1 MASLRKAL
9 RALRIH
15 NHDRNAFVPEGSL
28 DALITPHIV
37 RKLLEECQI
46 DAWNVESIQKIIL
59 EGAKKI
65 FAVLVL
71 MREEGEIS
79 RFIEFDDFQD
89 QTLDSKLPIS
99 REKLKQI
106 IPDNAD
112 QFFEEQW
119 CFTAP
124 VFAHHHIHRYFS
136 KETVLPFTSVRPL
149 GKGGFGQVQE
159 VTLPWKHQRYYGDLE
174 NNSASVK
181 LAKKELDIETE
192 PDDHPAATWE
202 AHGASEH
209 TVLTILH
216 HLKHPNILE
225 LLASY
230 THRGKHNLV
239 FPIATGGD
247 LHSFLLG
254 VDRPEEFRSDHAIY
268 AALAGLSSGLASLHE
283 FKSSTFNM
291 ELMGFHHDLKPKN
304 ILVSGARFILSD
316 FGLSKLEKRNSSRTE
331 FKIGRG
337 HYLAPECEDLLDRF
351 RKGTITRASD
361 VWSFGCIL
369 LEVLIYM
376 RFGTSEVQA
385 FREERKYTVGS
396 YRTGTFFTPAG
407 LNPAV
412 MSWAEKLSAPT
423 TGDPVMRRAINL
435 VLKTLL
441 LSAPDRLKA
450 DQLTTGL
457 RLTTIHSLYLIALK
471 SLQNPPSTRTTYDV
485 SVEVQRYEAWG
496 STFKFDVALLDEAD
510 DTEED
515 LFHNALVFDHV
526 AKSLRSMEELSS
538 RCVMSES
545 ENTPVHF
552 QIRAVNDA
560 LFGQLDRR
568 QLQGAN
574 RRLEALLMPTA
585 EDIDFKVTETSGML
599 YIDQALVK
607 VVKQMHSLTAEQSL
621 PSVRNR
627 RIARELLQDWRNF
640 QACHLARY
648 HSGSDESELNVLIEW
663 VVYDVH
669 WADAVGVQ
677 LFERID
683 SLVELLSSPS
693 NAARLRILPCRGYFH
708 APDRRAFGLV
718 YELPHL
724 SIPSEPGA
732 SEILSLRDYIYLTQD
747 VRQRPLLGELFQFAC
762 RLAITLSGVHKTGWL
777 HKALTSSNI
786 VFVTSSPK
794 SPKLADYRIIGFNH
808 SRPDN
813 PKEYTEAAWKRS
825 EESRLYQHPTYLN
838 TGSRYCVEYDYY
850 SFGLLLL
857 ELGLWKPLP
866 SLVLRSES
874 KDQASAQ
881 VKASSDLTRY
891 LLERRVPLLGQ
902 KMGKRYRDV
911 VAFCLSVELDIGRE
925 GSVDRRPI
933 EVQTAFDRRVI
944 QPLSCCEL

>member
-28 DALITPHIV
+28 DALITPHSV
-37 RKLLEECQI
+37 QEVLEGCQI
-46 DAWNVESIQKIIL
+46 KAWDVASIQNIIL

-65 FAVLVL
+65 FAILVL
-71 MREEGEIS
+71 MKEEGEIS

-99 REKLKQI
+99 REKLKRI

-136 KETVLPFTSVRPL
+136 KETILPFTSVRTL
-149 GKGGFGQVQE
+149 GKGGFGLVQE
-159 VTLPWKHQRYYGDLE
+159 VTLPQKHQRYYNDLK

-181 LAKKELDIETE
+181 LAKKELEIETD
-192 PDDHPAATWE
+192 PDDHPSAAWE

-230 THRGKHNLV
+230 THRGKHNLM

-247 LHSFLLG
+247 LHSFLG
-254 VDRPEEFRSDHAIY
+254 GDRPEEFRSDHAIY
-268 AALAGLSSGLASLHE
+268 SALAGLSSGLASLHE
-283 FKSSTFNM
+283 FKSSTFDM

-361 VWSFGCIL
+361 IWSFGCIL
-369 LEVLIYM
+369 LEVLIYL
-376 RFGTSEVQA
+376 RFGTGGVQE

-396 YRTGTFFTPAG
+396 FRTGTFFTPAG

-435 VLKTLL
+435 VLKTLR

-450 DQLTTGL
+450 DHLTTGL
-457 RLTTIHSLYLIALK
+457 RLTTIHSSYLVALQ
-471 SLQNPPSTRTTYDV
+471 SLQNLASIHTTYDV
-485 SVEVQRYEAWG
+485 SVEVQRYVAWG
-496 STFKFDVALLDEAD
+496 STFKFDVVLVDDVD
-510 DTEED
+510 DTGED

-526 AKSLRSMEELSS
+526 AGSLRSMEEFSS
-538 RCVMSES
+538 KCVMSDS

-552 QIRAVNDA
+552 QLRAINDD
-560 LFGQLDRR
+560 LFSQLNRG

-585 EDIDFKVTETSGML
+585 EDIDFNVMETSGML
-599 YIDQALVK
+599 YIDKALVK

-621 PSVRNR
+621 PYVKNRKIVRD
-627 RIARELLQDWRNF
+627 LLHDWRSF
-640 QACHLARY
+640 QACHTARY
-648 HSGSDESELNVLIEW
+648 HPGLDESELHVLIEW

-669 WADAVGVQ
+669 WADRVGVQ
-677 LFERID
+677 LFKRID

-693 NAARLRILPCRGYFH
+693 NAERLRILPCRGYFH

-724 SIPSEPGA
+724 SVPPELGA
-732 SEILSLRDYIYLTQD
+732 SEMISLRDYIQLTQD
-747 VRQRPLLGELFQFAC
+747 IRERPLLGELFQFAYC
-762 RLAITLSGVHKTGWL
+762 LAISLSGVHKAGWL

-786 VFVTSSPK
+786 VFLTPSLK

-825 EESRLYQHPTYLN
+825 EESRLYQHPSYLS
-838 TGSRYCVEYDYY
+838 TGSRFCVEYDYY

-866 SLVLRSES
+866 SLVLRSDS
-874 KDQASAQ
+874 KDKASAQ

-911 VAFCLSVELDIGRE
+911 VAFCLSFDVATERN
-925 GSVDRRPI
+925 GSSDRGSL
-933 EVQTAFDRRVI
+933 EVQAAFDRRVI